1 MPVNPYTSSDE
12 QFEHFTEALSAA
24 FHAVVIPSGVIDG
37 ENIVDGSI
45 RPEKCELNTN
55 WDFGGRVTAQN
66 VRASGSGG
74 SKTDLSAIT
83 LNPLRLSTTKVYDHY
98 DVGEHTIVL
107 VDTSQKVVVLT
118 LPLAAEH
125 KDEVYIIKRV
135 DDSKQTGCTLVPT
148 TGDKIDL
155 VTYVD
160 IPERGSL
167 ICVSS
172 GTGWHILANYS

>member
-1 MPVNPYTSSDE
+1 M
-12 QFEHFTEALSAA
+12 
-24 FHAVVIPSGVIDG
+24 
-37 ENIVDGSI
+37 
-45 RPEKCELNTN
+45 
-55 WDFGGRVTAQN
+55 
-66 VRASGSGG
+66 
-74 SKTDLSAIT
+74 
-83 LNPLRLSTTKVYDHY
+83 
-98 DVGEHTIVL
+98 L

-135 DDSKQTGCTLVPT
+135 DDSKQNGCTLVPT